1 MDAAATVQPRFEP
14 RLARRRLYGT
24 IFYGLCILAVAILI
38 LAILI
43 LLVDVFIRALPWL
56 SMDFIT
62 GVPSRRAEQAGIW
75 PAILGSLLIVGLATV
90 FAFPIGVAAA
100 IYLEEYA
107 GETRINR
114 LLRTNIANLSGV
126 PSIVYG
132 IFGLAIFVRALS
144 LGYTPLSAALTLALL
159 ILPVVIIVTMEA
171 LRAVPRAQRE
181 GAYALGATRWQVT
194 GHAVLPAAWGGIL
207 TGIIL
212 ALARAIG
219 ETAPLILVG
228 AAGFVTFAP
237 SVLGEGFTVLP
248 MQIFQWA
255 GLPQADFQ
263 GLAAAAIVVLLVM
276 LLLLNAVALLLRA
289 RLGRHIQW

>member
-1 MDAAATVQPRFEP
+1 
-14 RLARRRLYGT
+14 
-24 IFYGLCILAVAILI
+24 
-38 LAILI
+38 
-43 LLVDVFIRALPWL
+43 
-56 SMDFIT
+56 
-62 GVPSRRAEQAGIW
+62 
-75 PAILGSLLIVGLATV
+75 
-90 FAFPIGVAAA
+90 
-100 IYLEEYA
+100 
-107 GETRINR
+107 
-114 LLRTNIANLSGV
+114 
-126 PSIVYG
+126 
-132 IFGLAIFVRALS
+132 
-144 LGYTPLSAALTLALL
+144 
-159 ILPVVIIVTMEA
+159 MEA

-194 GHAVLPAAWGGIL
+194 ARAVLPAAWGGIL